1 MIELLERWDI
11 DLFLFLN
18 DLHSP
23 FWDQV
28 MWWIS
33 AKYTWIP
40 LYLFMLG
47 WMVIKKKWE
56 TLILLVIIALLITL
70 SDQIS
75 VRFFKEGIM
84 RLRPCHDPDL
94 TGLVH
99 IVNGKCGGQYGF
111 VSSHAA
117 NTFAIAAF
125 TSLLFKNRLYS
136 YFIFFWAFLVSYS
149 RIYLGVH
156 YPGDVLGGIILGLIL
171 GWIVYDFYKR
181 LRLRL
186 RKQKDALHYK

>member
-11 DLFLFLN
+11 SLFLFLN
-18 DLHSP
+18 DLNSP

-47 WMVIKKKWE
+47 WIVIKKKWE
-56 TLILLVIIALLITL
+56 TLILIVIIALLITL

-125 TSLLFKNRLYS
+125 TSLLFKSRFYS
-136 YFIFFWAFLVSYS
+136 CLIFFWAFLVSYS

-156 YPGDVLGGIILGLIL
+156 YPGDVIGGIILGLVL
-171 GWIVYDFYKR
+171 GWIVYDFYSRLR

-186 RKQKDALHYK
+186 RKLKV